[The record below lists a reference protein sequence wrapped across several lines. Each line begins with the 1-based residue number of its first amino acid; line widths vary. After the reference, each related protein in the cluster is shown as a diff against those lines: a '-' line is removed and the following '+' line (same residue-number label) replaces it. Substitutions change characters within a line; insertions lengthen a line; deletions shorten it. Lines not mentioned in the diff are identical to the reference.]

1 MPTNS
6 QAVLTTGDGRD
17 CTSGGKQRQGP
28 RRGRTF
34 AGRRYG
40 PRPSTRQAGPAWRP
54 SGCNSRLS
62 NSLAWPLYVPATLQA
77 AKDDSG
83 RSVGHAAL
91 DDAMFSCPALR
102 FGDSEALQRIQR
114 GCLSSSTRNCSKRSI
129 RCLIRRDRS
138 SRASGWE
145 AAVPTQICCLSL
157 TLKRLRC
164 TPVPSAV
171 VWLSVLAEGA
181 RLPLP
186 CMASTLGLLRPTACR
201 GAFGKGVLRP
211 SVHRSRRVCCAH
223 QRESALGFSASPSL
237 AAWEGGYYGCGLERL
252 ADSGRQPGAQG

>member
-34 AGRRYG
+34 AGRRCG
-40 PRPSTRQAGPAWRP
+40 PRPSTHQAGPAWRP
-54 SGCNSRLS
+54 SGCNNRLS

-91 DDAMFSCPALR
+91 VDAMFSCPALR
-102 FGDSEALQRIQR
+102 SAAAHSAGLVFLPQRAPAA
-114 GCLSSSTRNCSKRSI
+114 RSI

-171 VWLSVLAEGA
+171 VWLSALAEGA

-186 CMASTLGLLRPTACR
+186 CMASTPGLLRPTACR